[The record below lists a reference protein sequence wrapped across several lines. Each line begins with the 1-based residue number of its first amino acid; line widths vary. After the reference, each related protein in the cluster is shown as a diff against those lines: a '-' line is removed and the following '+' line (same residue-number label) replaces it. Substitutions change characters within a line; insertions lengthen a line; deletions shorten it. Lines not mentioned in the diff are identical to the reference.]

1 MRNDDDSIRA
11 QAESAGVGDLA
22 RALSA
27 PARPD
32 ELAGREDA
40 LRAFRQEMLSEPSR
54 PRQMWRPP
62 MPTKVLRL
70 KLGASVAGFAI
81 GIAAAGVVA
90 IGVSTP
96 SLQNA
101 AQGTELPVVTTTTAT
116 TTATASASETTAGME
131 TESTETAGTETAA
144 PETEAPETKAPETKA
159 PETKAPDTEESATGP
174 DATGP
179 AAYGLCNA
187 WSNHQRNGAEPTG
200 SVAFRN
206 LAEAAGG
213 EDEIEAYC
221 ETVEHPSDQ
230 DRAAAPEEESGATD
244 DAPKPAKAKDKSGKN
259 PGTKSPGKKS
269 AKRAG

>member
-159 PETKAPDTEESATGP
+159 PETEESATGP

-244 DAPKPAKAKDKSGKN
+244 EAPKPAKAKDKSGKN